1 MIGFNSYHPFV
12 NLVYFVFVIGFSMF
26 FMNPICLGISFF
38 CSFVCTVLFGGK
50 KAVKTNLLFMLPTM
64 LFMSVTN
71 PLFNHNGATIITY
84 FKDGNPLTAESILY
98 GFFASLMI
106 ISVISWFSFYN
117 KVMTSD
123 KFIYLFG
130 KVIPSLSL
138 VISMT
143 LRFVPRFL
151 AQMRNVSNARRCMGR
166 NISGGKLTK
175 RIKNGLDIVSAMVTW
190 SLENAVDTSDS
201 MRSRGYGLS
210 GRTSFSIFR
219 FDKKDTA
226 ALLYIVLFGVF
237 TLVCAFSGGMD
248 FRFFP
253 TFKMPPPS
261 FFGIGGYL
269 SYFLLCICPV
279 IIEFWEVRRWNASRS
294 KI

>member
-12 NLVYFVFVIGFSMF
+12 NLLYFVFVIGFSMF
-26 FMNPICLGISFF
+26 FMNPVCLGISFF
-38 CSFVCTVLFGGK
+38 CSFVCSVLFGGK
-50 KAVKTNLLFMLPTM
+50 KAIRTNLLYMLPM
-64 LFMSVTN
+64 MIFMSVTN
-71 PLFNHNGATIITY
+71 PLFNHNGATIIRY
-84 FKDGNPLTAESILY
+84 LPSGNPLTVESILY

-130 KVIPSLSL
+130 KVIPSLAL
-138 VISMT
+138 IISMT

-151 AQMRNVSNARRCMGR
+151 AQMRSVSNARRCIGR
-166 NISGGKLTK
+166 DLSKGKLTK
-175 RIKNGLDIVSAMVTW
+175 RIRNGLDIISVMVTW

-201 MRSRGYGLS
+201 MRSRGYGLE
-210 GRTSFSIFR
+210 GRSSFSIFR
-219 FDKKDTA
+219 FDKRDAA
-226 ALLYIVLFGVF
+226 ALAYIALFGVF
-237 TLVCAFSGGMD
+237 TLVCGISGGMD

-253 TFKMPPPS
+253 TFRMSPPS
-261 FFGIGGYL
+261 FLGISGYI

-279 IIEFWEVRRWNASRS
+279 IIEIWEVRRWNASRS